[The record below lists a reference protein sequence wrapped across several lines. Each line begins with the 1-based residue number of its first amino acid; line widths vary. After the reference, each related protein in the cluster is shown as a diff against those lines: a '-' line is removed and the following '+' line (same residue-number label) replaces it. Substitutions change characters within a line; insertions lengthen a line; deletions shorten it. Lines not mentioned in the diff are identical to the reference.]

1 MSPGFT
7 APIGSFTINLKISD
21 QANNPD
27 IMYPILVTVVDRP
40 PTFDSLPLQQPVIF
54 YASNVGTFTVSYSDP
69 DGAYVTLSLLTP
81 LPQFLTCD
89 THDSYGCFMFDPT
102 AAPQTGQEITGTIE
116 IEITDGRNVISETVS
131 WVVKPASSVAMIYE
145 ALLSNLGAPVF
156 TEDLAETLNV
166 TAGTKRA
173 ELLPD
178 VKDPDNLDKWTVTVG
193 RYGTATAF
201 V

>member
-1 MSPGFT
+1 M
-7 APIGSFTINLKISD
+7 
-21 QANNPD
+21 
-27 IMYPILVTVVDRP
+27 
-40 PTFDSLPLQQPVIF
+40 
-54 YASNVGTFTVSYSDP
+54 
-69 DGAYVTLSLLTP
+69 
-81 LPQFLTCD
+81 
-89 THDSYGCFMFDPT
+89 
-102 AAPQTGQEITGTIE
+102 
-116 IEITDGRNVISETVS
+116 
-131 WVVKPASSVAMIYE
+131 VKPTSSVAMIYE

-156 TEDLAETLNV
+156 TEDLTETLNV

>member
-1 MSPGFT
+1 
-7 APIGSFTINLKISD
+7 
-21 QANNPD
+21 
-27 IMYPILVTVVDRP
+27 MYPILVTVVDRP
-40 PTFDSLPLQQPVIF
+40 PTFYSLPLQQPVIY

-81 LPQFLTCD
+81 LPQFLTCQ
-89 THDSYGCFMFDPT
+89 THDSYATFMYDPT
-102 AAPQTGQEITGTIE
+102 AAPPQTGLEITGTIE
-116 IEITDGRNVISETVS
+116 IEISDGRNAISQTVT
-131 WVVKPASSVAMIYE
+131 WVVKPTSSFAMIYE

-178 VKDPDNLDKWTVTVG
+178 VKDPDKLDKWTVTVG